1 MFAIAAYLLCAAA
14 LAFSLAKS
22 RRKTWLALK
31 KSWKAFENILP
42 QFLGVLI
49 LVGMLLAVFQPE
61 TVSLLLG
68 RRSGWSG
75 VLLAAVVG
83 AITLIPGFVAFP
95 MAAMILAGGAG
106 AMQVG
111 AFVSSLMMVGVLTL
125 PVEMQYFGRKL
136 AFLRNLLA
144 FLFSFLVAWVIGLA
158 VPG

>member
-1 MFAIAAYLLCAAA
+1 VFTIAAYLLCAAA
-14 LAFSLAKS
+14 LAVSLARS
-22 RRKTWLALK
+22 RQKTWLALK

-42 QFLGVLI
+42 QFLAVLI

-68 RRSGWSG
+68 RRSGWPG
-75 VLLAAVVG
+75 VLLAAAVG

-111 AFVSSLMMVGVLTL
+111 AFVSTLMMVGVLTL
-125 PVEMQYFGRKL
+125 PIEVQYFGRKL

-144 FLFSFLVAWVIGLA
+144 FLFSFLVAWAISLA
-158 VPG
+158 VPS